1 MKRPWSRGWDGIE
14 FNYQRALRSP
24 HIPLIVVDGNV
35 EPFAKMVAVVFCLE
49 ILVNG
54 GNITLGKYGTKESID
69 QMKSFTSNHG

>member
-1 MKRPWSRGWDGIE
+1 
-14 FNYQRALRSP
+14 
-24 HIPLIVVDGNV
+24 LIVVDGNV

-69 QMKSFTSNHG
+69 HLLVTMGETDDLTLRRRSVDRSKVNFHLSRML